1 MHIDAR
7 AERRIGLVSL
17 RPRIAVIIP
26 CHNEVATI
34 AGVVADFQ
42 TALPDARIVVFDN
55 RSTDATAA
63 RAEASGAELHREAL
77 RGKGHVVRRA
87 FADIEADFYVLV
99 DGDGTYDASAAPA
112 LIERMRAERLDMI
125 VAARIAE
132 NDAAYRSFHR
142 LGNRAI
148 TALVRALFGDRV
160 SDLLSG
166 YRVFSRRFVK
176 SFPVLARGFEI
187 ETELTV
193 HALELDLPIAERK
206 LPYRPR
212 RAGSES
218 KLNTWADGLRIGRM
232 ILTLLRDQKPLAFF
246 GAIGFVLAF
255 AGLALAAPVVMTY
268 LATGLVPRLPTAVL
282 ATGIELVAFS
292 AFVCGLILDSV
303 ARGRKQ
309 AKRLAYLTIP
319 AFGE

>member
-1 MHIDAR
+1 MHIDVTDHHT
-7 AERRIGLVSL
+7 RIA

-26 CHNEVATI
+26 CHNEEASVGA
-34 AGVVADFQ
+34 VVADFMA
-42 TALPDARIVVFDN
+42 ALPGARVVVFDN
-55 RSTDATAA
+55 RSTDATAPA
-63 RAEASGAELHREAL
+63 AERAGAELHREAL

-87 FADIEADFYVLV
+87 FADIEADYYVLV
-99 DGDGTYDASAAPA
+99 DGDGTYEAAAAPMLLA
-112 LIERMRAERLDMI
+112 RMRAERLDMI
-125 VAARIAE
+125 VATRIAA
-132 NDAAYRSFHR
+132 DAAAYRQFHR
-142 LGNRAI
+142 IGNRAI
-148 TALVRALFGDRV
+148 TLLVRRLFGDRV

-187 ETELTV
+187 EAELSV
-193 HALELDLPIAERK
+193 HALELDLPIAELA

-212 RAGSES
+212 LTGSAS
-218 KLNTWADGLRIGRM
+218 KLNTWADGWRIGRM

-246 GAIGFVLAF
+246 GAIGAVF
-255 AGLALAAPVVMTY
+255 AGAGVLLAAPVMLTFVR
-268 LATGLVPRLPTAVL
+268 TGLVPRLPTAVL

-309 AKRLAYLTIP
+309 AKRLAYLAHP
-319 AFGE
+319 AYGE